1 MVLIIINTNN
11 DLYER
16 DCLPEISNITDSN
29 DTRDGEIYEYT
40 KKKERYI
47 KMIMTAQEARDRVE
61 AGRLY
66 KLMDLIESAISLAVF
81 NLEDLAQV
89 TITEEYR
96 NCVTQA
102 MNGLNE
108 LGYITLYDY
117 EETDTLTIMW

>member
-1 MVLIIINTNN
+1 
-11 DLYER
+11 
-16 DCLPEISNITDSN
+16 
-29 DTRDGEIYEYT
+29 
-40 KKKERYI
+40 
-47 KMIMTAQEARDRVE
+47 MIMTAQEARERVE

-89 TITEEYR
+89 TIAEDYR

>member
-1 MVLIIINTNN
+1 
-11 DLYER
+11 
-16 DCLPEISNITDSN
+16 
-29 DTRDGEIYEYT
+29 
-40 KKKERYI
+40 
-47 KMIMTAQEARDRVE
+47 MIMTAQEARDRVE

-66 KLMDLIESAISLAVF
+66 QLMDLIESAISLAVF
-81 NLEDLAQV
+81 NLEDLVQV

-108 LGYITLYDY
+108 LGYITLYDH

>member
-1 MVLIIINTNN
+1 
-11 DLYER
+11 
-16 DCLPEISNITDSN
+16 
-29 DTRDGEIYEYT
+29 
-40 KKKERYI
+40 
-47 KMIMTAQEARDRVE
+47 MIMTAEEARDKVE

-66 KLMDLIESAISLAVF
+66 QLMDLIESAISMAVF

-89 TITEEYR
+89 TIAEDYR

-117 EETDTLTIMW
+117 EETGTLTIMW

>member
-1 MVLIIINTNN
+1 
-11 DLYER
+11 
-16 DCLPEISNITDSN
+16 
-29 DTRDGEIYEYT
+29 
-40 KKKERYI
+40 
-47 KMIMTAQEARDRVE
+47 MIMTTQEARDRVE

-81 NLEDLAQV
+81 NLEDSTQV
-89 TITEEYR
+89 AITGEYK

>member
-1 MVLIIINTNN
+1 
-11 DLYER
+11 
-16 DCLPEISNITDSN
+16 
-29 DTRDGEIYEYT
+29 
-40 KKKERYI
+40 
-47 KMIMTAQEARDRVE
+47 MIMTAQEVRNRVE

-81 NLEDLAQV
+81 NLEDSTQV
-89 TITEEYR
+89 AITEEYR

>member
-1 MVLIIINTNN
+1 
-11 DLYER
+11 
-16 DCLPEISNITDSN
+16 
-29 DTRDGEIYEYT
+29 
-40 KKKERYI
+40 
-47 KMIMTAQEARDRVE
+47 MIMTAQEARDRVE

-96 NCVTQA
+96 NCVTQV

-108 LGYITLYDY
+108 LGYITLYDQ

>member
-1 MVLIIINTNN
+1 
-11 DLYER
+11 
-16 DCLPEISNITDSN
+16 
-29 DTRDGEIYEYT
+29 
-40 KKKERYI
+40 
-47 KMIMTAQEARDRVE
+47 MIMTAQEARDRVE

-66 KLMDLIESAISLAVF
+66 KLMDLIESAISMAVF

-89 TITEEYR
+89 MIAEDYR

>member
-1 MVLIIINTNN
+1 
-11 DLYER
+11 
-16 DCLPEISNITDSN
+16 
-29 DTRDGEIYEYT
+29 
-40 KKKERYI
+40 
-47 KMIMTAQEARDRVE
+47 MIMTAQEARDRVE

-66 KLMDLIESAISLAVF
+66 QLMDLIESAISMAVF

-108 LGYITLYDY
+108 LGYITLYDH
-117 EETDTLTIMW
+117 EETDTLIIMW

>member
-1 MVLIIINTNN
+1 
-11 DLYER
+11 
-16 DCLPEISNITDSN
+16 
-29 DTRDGEIYEYT
+29 
-40 KKKERYI
+40 
-47 KMIMTAQEARDRVE
+47 MIMTAQEARDRVE

-66 KLMDLIESAISLAVF
+66 KLMDLIESAISMAVF

-89 TITEEYR
+89 TITGEYR

-102 MNGLNE
+102 IKGLNE

>member
-1 MVLIIINTNN
+1 
-11 DLYER
+11 
-16 DCLPEISNITDSN
+16 
-29 DTRDGEIYEYT
+29 
-40 KKKERYI
+40 
-47 KMIMTAQEARDRVE
+47 MIMTAQEARERVE

-66 KLMDLIESAISLAVF
+66 QLMDLIESAISMAVF

-89 TITEEYR
+89 TIVEDYR
-96 NCVTQA
+96 NCITQA

>member
-1 MVLIIINTNN
+1 
-11 DLYER
+11 
-16 DCLPEISNITDSN
+16 
-29 DTRDGEIYEYT
+29 
-40 KKKERYI
+40 
-47 KMIMTAQEARDRVE
+47 MIMTAQEARDRVE

-89 TITEEYR
+89 TIAEDYR

-117 EETDTLTIMW
+117 EETNTLTIMW

>member
-1 MVLIIINTNN
+1 
-11 DLYER
+11 
-16 DCLPEISNITDSN
+16 
-29 DTRDGEIYEYT
+29 
-40 KKKERYI
+40 
-47 KMIMTAQEARDRVE
+47 MIMTAQEARDRVE

-89 TITEEYR
+89 TITEDYR

>member
-1 MVLIIINTNN
+1 
-11 DLYER
+11 
-16 DCLPEISNITDSN
+16 
-29 DTRDGEIYEYT
+29 
-40 KKKERYI
+40 
-47 KMIMTAQEARDRVE
+47 MIMTAQEARDKVE

-66 KLMDLIESAISLAVF
+66 QLMDLIESAVSMAVF

-89 TITEEYR
+89 TIAEDYR

-117 EETDTLTIMW
+117 EETGTLTIMW

>member
-1 MVLIIINTNN
+1 
-11 DLYER
+11 
-16 DCLPEISNITDSN
+16 
-29 DTRDGEIYEYT
+29 
-40 KKKERYI
+40 
-47 KMIMTAQEARDRVE
+47 MIMTAQEARDRVE

-66 KLMDLIESAISLAVF
+66 QLMDLIESAISMAVF

-89 TITEEYR
+89 AITGEYR

>member
-1 MVLIIINTNN
+1 
-11 DLYER
+11 
-16 DCLPEISNITDSN
+16 
-29 DTRDGEIYEYT
+29 
-40 KKKERYI
+40 
-47 KMIMTAQEARDRVE
+47 MIMTTQEARDRVE

-81 NLEDLAQV
+81 NLEDSTQV
-89 TITEEYR
+89 AITGEYK

-117 EETDTLTIMW
+117 EETDTLAIMW

>member
-1 MVLIIINTNN
+1 
-11 DLYER
+11 
-16 DCLPEISNITDSN
+16 
-29 DTRDGEIYEYT
+29 
-40 KKKERYI
+40 
-47 KMIMTAQEARDRVE
+47 MIMTAQEARDRVE

-66 KLMDLIESAISLAVF
+66 KLMDLIESAISMAVF
-81 NLEDLAQV
+81 NLEDSTQV
-89 TITEEYR
+89 TIAEDYR

>member
-1 MVLIIINTNN
+1 
-11 DLYER
+11 
-16 DCLPEISNITDSN
+16 
-29 DTRDGEIYEYT
+29 
-40 KKKERYI
+40 
-47 KMIMTAQEARDRVE
+47 MIMTAQEARDRVE

-66 KLMDLIESAISLAVF
+66 KLMDLIESAISMAVF

-89 TITEEYR
+89 AIAEDYR

>member
-1 MVLIIINTNN
+1 
-11 DLYER
+11 
-16 DCLPEISNITDSN
+16 
-29 DTRDGEIYEYT
+29 
-40 KKKERYI
+40 
-47 KMIMTAQEARDRVE
+47 MIMTAQEARDRVE

-89 TITEEYR
+89 TITEEYK

>member
-1 MVLIIINTNN
+1 
-11 DLYER
+11 
-16 DCLPEISNITDSN
+16 
-29 DTRDGEIYEYT
+29 
-40 KKKERYI
+40 
-47 KMIMTAQEARDRVE
+47 MIMTAQEARNRVE

-108 LGYITLYDY
+108 LGYITLYDH
-117 EETDTLTIMW
+117 EETGTLTIMW

>member
-1 MVLIIINTNN
+1 
-11 DLYER
+11 
-16 DCLPEISNITDSN
+16 
-29 DTRDGEIYEYT
+29 
-40 KKKERYI
+40 
-47 KMIMTAQEARDRVE
+47 MIMTAQEVRDRVE

-81 NLEDLAQV
+81 NLEDSTQV
-89 TITEEYR
+89 AITEEYR

-117 EETDTLTIMW
+117 EETGTLTIMW

>member
-1 MVLIIINTNN
+1 
-11 DLYER
+11 
-16 DCLPEISNITDSN
+16 
-29 DTRDGEIYEYT
+29 
-40 KKKERYI
+40 
-47 KMIMTAQEARDRVE
+47 MIMTAQEARDRVE

-66 KLMDLIESAISLAVF
+66 KLMDLIESAISMAVF

-89 TITEEYR
+89 AITEEYR

-117 EETDTLTIMW
+117 EETGTLTIMW

>member
-1 MVLIIINTNN
+1 
-11 DLYER
+11 
-16 DCLPEISNITDSN
+16 
-29 DTRDGEIYEYT
+29 
-40 KKKERYI
+40 
-47 KMIMTAQEARDRVE
+47 MIMTAQEARDRVE

-66 KLMDLIESAISLAVF
+66 QLMDLIESAISMAVF

-89 TITEEYR
+89 TIAGEYR
-96 NCVTQA
+96 NCVAQV

>member
-1 MVLIIINTNN
+1 
-11 DLYER
+11 
-16 DCLPEISNITDSN
+16 
-29 DTRDGEIYEYT
+29 
-40 KKKERYI
+40 
-47 KMIMTAQEARDRVE
+47 MIMTAQEARNKVE

>member
-1 MVLIIINTNN
+1 
-11 DLYER
+11 
-16 DCLPEISNITDSN
+16 
-29 DTRDGEIYEYT
+29 
-40 KKKERYI
+40 
-47 KMIMTAQEARDRVE
+47 MIMTAQEARDRVE

-66 KLMDLIESAISLAVF
+66 KLMDLTGSAISMAVF

-89 TITEEYR
+89 TIAEDYR